1 MTYDLIA
8 LCERP
13 PDTGTTLAAMHACGP
28 DLRVNTVQRGALV
41 QLCTGDGDPLVTIE
55 GARLVQVPGEAQR
68 LLGIDEDLPCPLWWV
83 EVRATGLAEAPR
95 IARRFA
101 AALLSATGGVSWSGR
116 PTAAVS

>member
-28 DLRVNTVQRGALV
+28 DLRVNTVERGALV
-41 QLCTGDGDPLVTIE
+41 QLCTDDGAPLVTIE

-68 LLGIDEDLPCPLWWV
+68 LLGIDDDLPCPLWWV
-83 EVRATGLAEAPR
+83 EVRATGLPGAPR

-101 AALLSATGGVSWSGR
+101 AALLSVTGGVSWSGR
-116 PTAAVS
+116 ES

>member
-28 DLRVNTVQRGALV
+28 DLRVNTVERGALV
-41 QLCTGDGDPLVTIE
+41 QLCTDDGTPLVTIE

-68 LLGIDEDLPCPLWWV
+68 LLGIDDDLPCPLWWV
-83 EVRATGLAEAPR
+83 EVRATGLPDAPR

-101 AALLSATGGVSWSGR
+101 AALLSVTGGVSWSGR
-116 PTAAVS
+116 PTEAVS